1 MNQERIT
8 ALAERIANLA
18 DPSDY
23 DHSRFGGYQ
32 PKDDEQNN
40 RGCQTR
46 CCFAGHAVLMMLH
59 ADRDCRWQDDANRIN
74 SVTAKAASYLEL
86 DEGTMSLLVDF
97 DSLGGLT
104 EVTPPVVAAVLRI
117 LAQTGEVRWDEA
129 AALCYDGC

>member
-1 MNQERIT
+1 MNTKRII

-32 PKDDEQNN
+32 PQADEQNN
-40 RGCQTR
+40 RGCQTP
-46 CCFAGHAVLMMLH
+46 CCFAGHAVLMMHH

-97 DSLGGLT
+97 DPLGGLT